1 MNFEIGT
8 VHSVRSISQHGL
20 AAAWARLAKDG
31 LPTFEQFDPDPRV
44 HDPKQLAVWKVE
56 TNNGQTVFRALYR
69 GSLLDEAFNDGWTGK
84 TLAEVT
90 PPSLRSVIIS
100 ASHQCAS
107 TGCASYTVLRTHDE
121 EGFAI
126 DLERLLL
133 PFGKDGQ
140 VQVILASLQLI
151 SLQGT
156 VKRRKVVGHFEEQCE
171 AVLSMTIPAT
181 SFLARPKY
189 VRSALA
195 ARLTS
200 TT

>member
-1 MNFEIGT
+1 LNFEIGT

-56 TNNGQTVFRALYR
+56 TNNDQTVFRALYR

-107 TGCASYTVLRTHDE
+107 TGWAIYTVLRTHDE
-121 EGFAI
+121 EGFAV

-156 VKRRKVVGHFEEQCE
+156 VKRRKIVGHFEEQCE

-195 ARLTS
+195 ARSTS

>member
-1 MNFEIGT
+1 
-8 VHSVRSISQHGL
+8 
-20 AAAWARLAKDG
+20 
-31 LPTFEQFDPDPRV
+31 LPAFEQFDPDPRV

-56 TNNGQTVFRALYR
+56 TNNGQTVFRAMYR

-107 TGCASYTVLRTHDE
+107 TGCAIYTVLRTHDE
-121 EGFAI
+121 EGFAV

-140 VQVILASLQLI
+140 VQVILASLLLI
-151 SLQGT
+151 SLQGS

-195 ARLTS
+195 ARSTS